1 MRTVGEGQRATER
14 RARLRPGWAKTASHW
29 CAILAVVAQNA
40 VNTGQARRLVLSAAA
55 GQCEKTLRAGGQ
67 CQSYL
72 RGWTP
77 RRTAAPW
84 RELLRLRLRG
94 GGPDE
99 DEESDDPDYA
109 PAVPSRSSDDGASDG
124 APQHEDGGASPAAN
138 VASASLQPGS
148 SVLDESQIV
157 DPSNAGEDSTDE
169 LLGGASQGAARME
182 EDEEEEEG
190 EGEEGEEEEEEE
202 EEEDEAGFGD
212 DEAVEEEVEESV
224 PEQEKGEA
232 REARLLAQKLRN
244 RTDLKRERF
253 QDVLKRYEHRERLKK
268 LEARQ
273 ARQRFTLELEQF
285 LGIQPP
291 PPPLTLH
298 QRVCRDEGA
307 CAAPP
312 STTEKQT
319 TASSG
324 IRLCLDD
331 TDTIEVSKQL
341 AVTISK
347 AVKLARAKQTI
358 ISICR
363 PLLRLYWV
371 SFVSILGL

>member
-1 MRTVGEGQRATER
+1 MQKRTVGEGQRATER
-14 RARLRPGWAKTASHW
+14 RARLRPGWAKTASQW
-29 CAILAVVAQNA
+29 CAILAVVAQSA
-40 VNTGQARRLVLSAAA
+40 VNTGQARRLVLSSAVW
-55 GQCEKTLRAGGQ
+55 QCEKTLRAGGQ
-67 CQSYL
+67 CQSCL
-72 RGWTP
+72 RCWTP
-77 RRTAAPW
+77 RCTAAPW

-109 PAVPSRSSDDGASDG
+109 PAVASRSSDDGASDG
-124 APQHEDGGASPAAN
+124 EPQHEDGGASPAAN

-182 EDEEEEEG
+182 EDEEEEE
-190 EGEEGEEEEEEE
+190 EEEVVDEEGGEREE
-202 EEEDEAGFGD
+202 EEEDEEAGFGD

-253 QDVLKRYEHRERLKK
+253 QDVLKRYEQRERLKK

-312 STTEKQT
+312 SKPEKPT

-331 TDTIEVSKQL
+331 TDTIEVSNES
-341 AVTISK
+341 AVTMSK
-347 AVKLARAKQTI
+347 AVKLARVGQTI
-358 ISICR
+358 VSICR
-363 PLLRLYWV
+363 PLLRLH
-371 SFVSILGL
+371 